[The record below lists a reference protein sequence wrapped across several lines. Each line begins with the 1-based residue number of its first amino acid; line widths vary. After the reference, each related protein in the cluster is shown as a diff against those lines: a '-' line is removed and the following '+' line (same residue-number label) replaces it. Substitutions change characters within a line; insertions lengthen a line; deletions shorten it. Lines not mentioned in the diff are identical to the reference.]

1 MKISQYP
8 AATTAAG
15 ADITVLVQGGATKKV
30 SLTTLATYFTGG
42 ASIKNNF
49 AGTTTPGPGDD
60 SDDDYEI
67 GSIWINVS
75 SNPKEAYRCVSAAPG
90 AAIWLN
96 TTLEISEL
104 GTAALLDIEAATAA
118 NDVLVGGSS
127 PFSWI
132 RKTLA
137 QFKAIIGIDSKADK
151 VATSPTPTG
160 KVAEFDSS
168 GNLARSAKNSS
179 DIHAL
184 GADDQNL
191 DGFAEKVAVSPDP
204 TGFVATFDSGG
215 NPAVSVKKVED
226 IHALGADDQNLD
238 GFAEK
243 VAVSPDPTGFVAT
256 FDFAGNL
263 AVSGKEVSDI
273 GSSEPDATKA
283 DKVADSPDPAGLI
296 AIFDSA
302 GNLAVSDKTPGD
314 IVDASDKADK
324 VATSP
329 TPTGYVAELDAAGN
343 IVKSSKLSSAI
354 GAADASKADKV
365 ATSPVPTGYLAQF
378 DSAGNLV
385 TSSKLA
391 SLVHAAE
398 SDNQSLAG
406 LATKVATS
414 PAPTGLVA
422 TFDSGGNLATS
433 AVEVEDI
440 VSSENIATIVQ
451 LTQTEYDA
459 LSPVDSATLYI
470 IVGA

>member
-1 MKISQYP
+1 MAKEEQIMKISQYP

-179 DIHAL
+179 
-184 GADDQNL
+184 
-191 DGFAEKVAVSPDP
+191 
-204 TGFVATFDSGG
+204 
-215 NPAVSVKKVED
+215 D

>member
-179 DIHAL
+179 
-184 GADDQNL
+184 
-191 DGFAEKVAVSPDP
+191 
-204 TGFVATFDSGG
+204 
-215 NPAVSVKKVED
+215 D